1 MKRLVC
7 PTLFLIIFPLC
18 VCAANSLVKI
28 DDINA
33 MKKAGVSQNI
43 IDYLVIHQTCS
54 IDANTVIRYHQ
65 AGLKEKEIIQ
75 LIQADAYRPE
85 RELTVE
91 KELKLIEGLKLAG
104 FTDQAIFEYMNTIR
118 SNQLVDINGKSSYRI
133 MPPMKQHD
141 DIVKEEYQAPYPVT
155 LELNK

>member
-1 MKRLVC
+1 MKKLIC
-7 PTLFLIIFPLC
+7 SALFLILFPLG
-18 VCAANSLVKI
+18 VWATNSLVKI
-28 DDINA
+28 DDINT

-65 AGLKEKEIIQ
+65 AGLKDKDIIQ

-104 FTDQAIFEYMNTIR
+104 FTDQAILEYMNTIR
-118 SNQLVDINGKSSYRI
+118 SNQMVDLNGNQSYRI
-133 MPPMKQHD
+133 MPPMTQHD
-141 DIVKEEYQAPYPVT
+141 DHVKEDYRSPYPVT